1 MEQGHGRYEAFA
13 YLVSTEAL
21 PVAVL
26 AGRELRA
33 RAPATHELSGYG
45 SSEQLTQLEEL
56 LSHDEWEPVSGR
68 VELWRELR
76 LLLEADLLLR
86 SHLSAPAAVEE

>member
-1 MEQGHGRYEAFA
+1 MTLSNSEAM
-13 YLVSTEAL
+13 
-21 PVAVL
+21 
-26 AGRELRA
+26 
-33 RAPATHELSGYG
+33 
-45 SSEQLTQLEEL
+45 
-56 LSHDEWEPVSGR
+56 SHDEWEPVSGR